1 MSIPVN
7 TDIQN
12 LESLMLSREGHQAMF
27 KSYDNSTY
35 VLDNNSGIYTTGQI
49 PNLSTESVAKNR
61 WVDYYNAILSA
72 QVAISVTS
80 ATATAGAFCA
90 GLKMGGL
97 SQMID
102 TVQVQLNGTTLT
114 QGSRLNALHSSVDIL
129 NKYSLEGL
137 TTQADQFYL
146 WPDSTD
152 SWVINDAGAGDSK
165 EAYCNNV
172 VTPAVSNTTAA
183 ISVGT
188 YNSGLY
194 NRCKISQYPSTFT
207 IRGAAAALNPGQI
220 RKSNFTYAAGVYS
233 VNLYL
238 FARLRDIHSGLF
250 SCFDLPMK
258 NASMQITF
266 GLNQVSTITGVN
278 TPGFL
283 QGNSN
288 PLMISSLITGANA
301 AGLYGAST
309 LTGASCQIAAGT
321 NCRLYLPQV
330 ELPPA
335 VEARLGP
342 DAMTVR
348 QYRDFQTQSYPGY
361 VQPGSSINWNITSSL
376 QGLKSVTICSFIA
389 PTSLLPGN
397 SVYQHFLSPEPGLPG
412 SPLCA
417 LSNMQLNING
427 QPTARNQLQ
436 FSNEI
441 FTQVI
446 SKSRLNDGQDP
457 IFSSSVIGQDAWA
470 RAMPGFIQFDVSR
483 MTNDNVT
490 PVTVQ
495 FQATNVGAFPTEVIA
510 FLDYERT
517 LKYEHMSGNCVVT
530 SD

>member
-35 VLDNNSGIYTTGQI
+35 VLDNNSGVYTTGQI

-61 WVDYYNAILSA
+61 WVDYYNSILSA

-80 ATATAGAFCA
+80 TTTTAGAFCA

-97 SQMID
+97 VQMID
-102 TVQVQLNGTTLT
+102 TVQVSLNGTTLT

-129 NKYSLEGL
+129 NKYSVEGL
-137 TTQADQFYL
+137 TTQGDQFYL

-152 SWVINDAGAGDSK
+152 SWSITDDGKASA
-165 EAYCNNV
+165 AYTNNS
-172 VTPAVSNTTAA
+172 VTPALPNITSP
-183 ISVGT
+183 ISVGG
-188 YNSGLY
+188 YNTGFY
-194 NRCKISQYPSTFT
+194 NRCKIAQYPATFT
-207 IRGAAAALNPGQI
+207 IKGIAVGLNPGQI
-220 RKSNFTYAAGVYS
+220 RKSNFSLSGNVST

-250 SCFDLPMK
+250 SCFDLPVK
-258 NASMQITF
+258 NACMQITL
-266 GLNQVSTITGVN
+266 GLNQVSAITGVN

-288 PLMISSLITGANA
+288 PLMISSAITATN
-301 AGLYGAST
+301 
-309 LTGASCQIAAGT
+309 LTAASCQIAAGT

-361 VQPGSSINWNITSSL
+361 VQPGSTINWNITSSL

-427 QPTARNQLQ
+427 QSTVRNQLQ

-441 FTQVI
+441 WTQVI
-446 SKSRLNDGQDP
+446 TKSRLNDGQDP
-457 IFSSSVIGQDAWA
+457 IFSSSIIGQDAWA

-490 PVTVQ
+490 PVTCQ
-495 FQATNVGAFPTEVIA
+495 LQATNVGAFPTEVIA